1 MRSIDTLCMGLA
13 VISGLVLAAIIGLT
27 FFDVIFRYI
36 FSAPIFGARDLLEM
50 GMVLVLSLAFPFTW
64 RAGGHIVVDLVPDYG
79 IVALTVIRDL
89 VVRAFGIGLFG
100 LLSWQCWIRADDAVL
115 FNEATN
121 MIELPFSPFFIVIC
135 GGLCAGRSI
144 VLSVECAR
152 LVAGASLSP
161 HRDMGGCTGGDPVVR
176 LTGH

>member
-121 MIELPFSPFFIVIC
+121 MIGLPFSPFFIVISAASA
-135 GGLCAGRSI
+135 LQVI
-144 VLSVECAR
+144 VLCMECAR
-152 LVAGASLSP
+152 LVTGASLA
-161 HRDMGGCTGGDPVVR
+161 
-176 LTGH
+176 LTVTWADAQEEIPSSD

>member
-13 VISGLVLAAIIGLT
+13 VFSGLVLAAIIGLT

-79 IVALTVIRDL
+79 IAALTVLRDL
-89 VVRAFGIGLFG
+89 IVRVFGIGLFG
-100 LLSWQCWIRADDAVL
+100 LLAWQCWIRADDAVL

-121 MIELPFSPFFIVIC
+121 MIEIPFSPFFIVLAAASALQVVV
-135 GGLCAGRSI
+135 LCI
-144 VLSVECAR
+144 ECVR
-152 LVAGASLSP
+152 LVAGLSLS
-161 HRDMGGCTGGDPVVR
+161 
-176 LTGH
+176 LTVTWADTQEEIPSTD